1 MKKKER
7 RRKAKNEKKG
17 REEGRK
23 RRKTS
28 ETAEAARG
36 KRRCCIRPPRLP
48 QGRSASGLA
57 CGRLPLVSD
66 VKTDL
71 TLPAFND
78 RSERAVRF
86 GCVVCQTSGVCE
98 NERMAPLNLR

>member
-28 ETAEAARG
+28 ETAEAALG
-36 KRRCCIRPPRLP
+36 ERRCIRPPRLP

-78 RSERAVRF
+78 RSERAARF

>member
-1 MKKKER
+1 M
-7 RRKAKNEKKG
+7 
-17 REEGRK
+17 
-23 RRKTS
+23 
-28 ETAEAARG
+28 
-36 KRRCCIRPPRLP
+36 
-48 QGRSASGLA
+48 
-57 CGRLPLVSD
+57 SD

-98 NERMAPLNLR
+98 NERMAPLNLQEQPNDVIIQLRFVYSFMCDVFGV